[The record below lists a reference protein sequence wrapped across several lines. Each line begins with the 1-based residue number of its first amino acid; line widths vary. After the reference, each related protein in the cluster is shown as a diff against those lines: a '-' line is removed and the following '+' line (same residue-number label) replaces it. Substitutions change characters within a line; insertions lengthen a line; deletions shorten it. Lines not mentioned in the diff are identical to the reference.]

1 MLLRGFTA
9 NFAGT
14 ERRVA
19 GLACR
24 MSATSPCSP
33 RLGQPRLSLPTALSI
48 RPLSSSH
55 RHGAPPPWLTSRA
68 PLPLPFLLRPSPMQL
83 PFAST
88 LAAPCSTALSRPHPP
103 PWLAA
108 AAPLR
113 RAAAMRAYR
122 RSRLPRPGHHGL
134 LLTEPG
140 PGTGA
145 DGHFQAGMV
154 QPSSSTPSAPPLL
167 ASGRR

>member
-9 NFAGT
+9 NSAGT

-48 RPLSSSH
+48 RPLSSSR
-55 RHGAPPPWLTSRA
+55 RHGAPPWLTSRA

-88 LAAPCSTALSRPHPP
+88 LAAPCSTTLSRPHPP

-108 AAPLR
+108 AAPLC

-122 RSRLPRPGHHGL
+122 RSRLPWLGHHGV
-134 LLTEPG
+134 LLTKPG
-140 PGTGA
+140 PRTGA
-145 DGHFQAGMV
+145 AGHFQASTAP
-154 QPSSSTPSAPPLL
+154 PSSSTSSALPQL